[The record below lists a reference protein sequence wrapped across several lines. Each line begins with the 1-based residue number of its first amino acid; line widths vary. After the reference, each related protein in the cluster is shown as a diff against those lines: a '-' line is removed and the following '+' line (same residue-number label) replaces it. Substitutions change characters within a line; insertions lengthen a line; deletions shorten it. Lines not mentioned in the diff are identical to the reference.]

1 MASSNHKLLFQDL
14 IQVHVPRFTVSASD
28 LHFQDISNII
38 TELILFSDVAHKMHM
53 ERLETLVFAY
63 DFTDLSSA
71 ANVVA
76 DLQSRLRSATETRR
90 DAEIRFHTT
99 GYEGSAEILQLKAHI
114 FLLAEELNLLFDAI
128 KLAQDR
134 TEDETDQKSALLL
147 HASASE
153 ISWRML
159 DERRD
164 LLAKL
169 AMQHIDYSW
178 LSRQDSSTVNNL
190 AIGDL
195 QAFNGS
201 PHAVWPEIISKHHEP
216 ANHPL
221 LKVRQRTPGLY
232 SFVDFAFRETYSF

>member
-1 MASSNHKLLFQDL
+1 
-14 IQVHVPRFTVSASD
+14 
-28 LHFQDISNII
+28 
-38 TELILFSDVAHKMHM
+38 M

-63 DFTDLSSA
+63 DFSDLSSA

-76 DLQSRLRSATETRR
+76 DLQSRLRAAAETRR
-90 DAEIRFHTT
+90 EAEIRFNAT
-99 GYEGSAEILQLKAHI
+99 GYEGSAEILQLKAHT

-147 HASASE
+147 NASASE

-159 DERRD
+159 DDSRD

-169 AMQHIDYSW
+169 AMRNIDYSW
-178 LSRQDSSTVNNL
+178 LSRQDSSTVNKL

-195 QAFNGS
+195 QAFDGS
-201 PHAVWPEIISKHHEP
+201 PHAVWPEILSKHHEP

-221 LKVRQRTPGLY
+221 VKVRATANDLIEN
-232 SFVDFAFRETYSF
+232 DC

>member
-1 MASSNHKLLFQDL
+1 
-14 IQVHVPRFTVSASD
+14 V
-28 LHFQDISNII
+28 
-38 TELILFSDVAHKMHM
+38 
-53 ERLETLVFAY
+53 ERLETLLFTY
-63 DFTDLSSA
+63 DFTDLTSA

-76 DLQSRLRSATETRR
+76 DLQRRLRNATESLRE
-90 DAEIRFHTT
+90 AEIRFHST
-99 GYEGSAEILQLKAHI
+99 GYEGSAEILQVKAHM

-169 AMQHIDYSW
+169 ALRHIDYSW

-195 QAFNGS
+195 QAFDGS
-201 PHAVWPEIISKHHEP
+201 PHAVWPEVISKYHEP

-221 LKVRQRTPGLY
+221 LKVCQRVFSLGI
-232 SFVDFAFRETYSF
+232 FH

>member
-1 MASSNHKLLFQDL
+1 
-14 IQVHVPRFTVSASD
+14 
-28 LHFQDISNII
+28 
-38 TELILFSDVAHKMHM
+38 M

-71 ANVVA
+71 ANVVT
-76 DLQSRLRSATETRR
+76 DLQYRLRSAIETRR
-90 DAEIRFHTT
+90 DAEMRFCATDS
-99 GYEGSAEILQLKAHI
+99 EGSAEILRLKAHI
-114 FLLAEELNLLFDAI
+114 FLLAEKLNLLFDAI
-128 KLAQDR
+128 KLAQER
-134 TEDETDQKSALLL
+134 TEDETDRKSALLL
-147 HASASE
+147 NASASE

-169 AMQHIDYSW
+169 AMRNIDYSW

-195 QAFNGS
+195 QAFDGS

-216 ANHPL
+216 NNHPL
-221 LKVRQRTPGLY
+221 LKVRRQSNLMIVATLLTLY
-232 SFVDFAFRETYSF
+232 

>member
-1 MASSNHKLLFQDL
+1 MSYFYFQDL

-38 TELILFSDVAHKMHM
+38 TELILFSDVAHKTHM
-53 ERLETLVFAY
+53 ERVETLVFAY

-76 DLQSRLRSATETRR
+76 DLQCRLRNAIETRR
-90 DAEIRFHTT
+90 EAEIRFRAT
-99 GYEGSAEILQLKAHI
+99 GYEGSTEILQLKAHT
-114 FLLAEELNLLFDAI
+114 FLLAEKLNLIFDAI

-147 HASASE
+147 HTSASE

-169 AMQHIDYSW
+169 AMRHINYSW

-195 QAFNGS
+195 QAFDGS
-201 PHAVWPEIISKHHEP
+201 PHAVWPEIISKHNEP
-216 ANHPL
+216 NNHPL
-221 LKVRQRTPGLY
+221 LKVRHNALY
-232 SFVDFAFRETYSF
+232 L